1 MSETTAEE
9 QAAMAIK
16 LTDNV
21 RNLIRSEVKAALE
34 DPTFIRTL
42 FVSELAN
49 WLAVPIVQHAIN
61 MGLLNATIDQRV
73 EHIVTRMRMQEA
85 EQRRYYTST
94 TSGLTY

>member
-1 MSETTAEE
+1 MSETTTEE

-16 LTDNV
+16 LADNV
-21 RNLIRSEVKAALE
+21 RALIRSEVKAALE
-34 DPTFIRTL
+34 DPVFVRSL
-42 FVSELAN
+42 FTHELAS
-49 WLAVPIVQHAIN
+49 WLAVPIVQNGIS

-73 EHIVTRMRMQEA
+73 EHIVTRMRIQEA

>member
-16 LTDNV
+16 LADNV
-21 RNLIRSEVKAALE
+21 RDLIRSEVKAALE
-34 DPTFIRTL
+34 DPV
-42 FVSELAN
+42 FVRSMYVKELAE
-49 WLAVPIVQHAIN
+49 WLTIPALQNAIN

>member
-16 LTDNV
+16 LADNV
-21 RNLIRSEVKAALE
+21 RELIRSEIKAALE
-34 DPTFIRTL
+34 DQTFIRAL
-42 FVSELAN
+42 FVGELAN
-49 WLAVPIVQHAIN
+49 WLAVPVTQHVIN
-61 MGLLNATIDQRV
+61 MGLLNQTIDQRV
-73 EHIVTRMRMQEA
+73 EHILTRMRIQEA